1 MAEPLLEAD
10 IALIFASMR
19 ALSYLRYIIALISI
33 PA

>member
-1 MAEPLLEAD
+1 MAAPLLEVA
-10 IALIFASMR
+10 IALILASMR